1 MVVVGLTNAAPARIE
16 RLVVERK
23 RCAST
28 DDDDWREHCVPLE
41 VEVETDCSSELAP
54 RVERWLAME
63 RASQQGRAK
72 GFIGPDDL
80 ARSLTNRRRFRG
92 EQIYIIDIL
101 DSCRGHAAAL

>member
-1 MVVVGLTNAAPARIE
+1 MFLLT
-16 RLVVERK
+16 
-23 RCAST
+23 
-28 DDDDWREHCVPLE
+28 E

-54 RVERWLAME
+54 REERWLAME

-92 EQIYIIDIL
+92 EQIYIILDSYRGLRPRSSLRSRLRFYSSIL
-101 DSCRGHAAAL
+101 DVTWELADSRPV